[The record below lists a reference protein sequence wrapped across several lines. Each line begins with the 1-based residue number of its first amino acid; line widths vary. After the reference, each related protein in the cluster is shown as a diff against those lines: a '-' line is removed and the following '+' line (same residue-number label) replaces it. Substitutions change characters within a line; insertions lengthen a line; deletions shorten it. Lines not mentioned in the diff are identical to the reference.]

1 METKNW
7 YKLTFLIE
15 SDSEEM
21 IIWKLNELG
30 IFSFSFE
37 YLIKNE
43 NKKEVNIWLPID
55 DWDES
60 SRNCFEKIISKL
72 LNINATNEE
81 FFDWSIIKEED
92 LSLIHI

>member
-1 METKNW
+1 MAIEDW

-37 YLIKNE
+37 YLIK
-43 NKKEVNIWLPID
+43 
-55 DWDES
+55 
-60 SRNCFEKIISKL
+60 
-72 LNINATNEE
+72 
-81 FFDWSIIKEED
+81 
-92 LSLIHI
+92 